1 MTITF
6 FDGCDGVSIGGVSKD
21 CCQAYISRPG
31 STVFSTSMRMTIRR
45 TGQCAQGLI
54 YSTRGFAAEVSW
66 NTQTY
71 IKQSS
76 PASR

>member
-1 MTITF
+1 
-6 FDGCDGVSIGGVSKD
+6 
-21 CCQAYISRPG
+21 
-31 STVFSTSMRMTIRR
+31 MRMTIRP

-54 YSTRGFAAEVSW
+54 YSTLDRGFAAEDSW
-66 NTQTY
+66 NTQNY